1 MNYQNG
7 ISREITGN
15 GDESLGGRGGNGAM
29 RLVVVDPD
37 NDRISTETYFTE
49 FDDYLDGYR
58 TKEELDRD
66 GLTGPYRGHEEVFTD
81 MDVGTPDLRA
91 QAKAGDDLFLSA
103 PNARGLA
110 NVTLDGSRTLDPAA
124 DIVSHIWYDAE
135 GHAIARGEV
144 AEVQLGAGRHHLTL
158 AVTDAEGRVT
168 TDEKLVLVAG
178 PGNLLTD
185 NFNDGNMDG
194 WDRPGASATLIETGT
209 PESFGIAA
217 LPGGAESVGFIP
229 KLAPN
234 QGLLLQPNLGQE
246 VGTLVP
252 TWSLIMDILVPSGQ
266 GNWTALVQLNP
277 NNVDD
282 GDLFIRM

>member
-1 MNYQNG
+1 MP
-7 ISREITGN
+7 S
-15 GDESLGGRGGNGAM
+15 
-29 RLVVVDPD
+29 
-37 NDRISTETYFTE
+37 
-49 FDDYLDGYR
+49 
-58 TKEELDRD
+58 
-66 GLTGPYRGHEEVFTD
+66 
-81 MDVGTPDLRA
+81 
-91 QAKAGDDLFLSA
+91 
-103 PNARGLA
+103 
-110 NVTLDGSRTLDPAA
+110 PA
-124 DIVSHIWYDAE
+124 D
-135 GHAIARGEV
+135 
-144 AEVQLGAGRHHLTL
+144 
-158 AVTDAEGRVT
+158 
-168 TDEKLVLVAG
+168 
-178 PGNLLTD
+178 LLTD

-282 GDLFIRM
+282 GDLFIRMGGDGTGGIGIGGNYQGSFAYDTWQRLGFTFTPNGADTLLLSKYIEGVKVGEQTVSAARFSLDVGAGASLFTDEDGETSNLYVSSVLVTEKV